1 MMKNEEFRFAWAL
14 RLGLEILNGS
24 SYCTL
29 CKKHIDKK
37 GIHSFSC
44 PRQRQA
50 LTEKHDSLVKEI
62 AILAYLGGV
71 KAKDHHLNL
80 FTQLD
85 PNNMLRPDLL
95 LPFLAENGLNLLL
108 DFVLTDPRNFTNCVK
123 AAHYIAWAMLER
135 ARFKK
140 NKYQLLCHQAG
151 YKFLPFSC
159 EIFGSM
165 TEDSL
170 DLIRLLVRKAADR
183 SHIPYSILLPYWIKR
198 ISMNIQK
205 GNASFFMKSTVRMTG
220 SDSLHDASVSMSTH
234 HIRIAAE

>member
-1 MMKNEEFRFAWAL
+1 MMHEGIKSKKQVVNSVLTIPGIIRAFGSLTHILKARPGFSIKNTKL
-14 RLGLEILNGS
+14 MI
-24 SYCTL
+24 
-29 CKKHIDKK
+29 KI
-37 GIHSFSC
+37 
-44 PRQRQA
+44 
-50 LTEKHDSLVKEI
+50 
-62 AILAYLGGV
+62 
-71 KAKDHHLNL
+71 
-80 FTQLD
+80 
-85 PNNMLRPDLL
+85 LL
-95 LPFLAENGLNLLL
+95 LWVYLLL